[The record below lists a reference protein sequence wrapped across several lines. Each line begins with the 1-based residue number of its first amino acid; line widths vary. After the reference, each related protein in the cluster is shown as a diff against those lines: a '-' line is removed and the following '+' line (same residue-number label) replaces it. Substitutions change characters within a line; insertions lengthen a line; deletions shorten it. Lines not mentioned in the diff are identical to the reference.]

1 MKWEWGMSY
10 RPGIQSYWI
19 NLFKHH
25 HGVDIAINKKGQC
38 HTMSYQYHSSWG
50 KRWDNKVNILNLSRT
65 IMMIM
70 DTNMLSKV
78 QLVYIEGYHEDFST
92 SSVCR
97 WEGVARQQSQA
108 WGGWKWKREQKT
120 VGVWGESKRGD
131 KWKGGGGVKRLKD
144 NNRNPGLEEE
154 NEGWRENENWIS

>member
-1 MKWEWGMSY
+1 
-10 RPGIQSYWI
+10 
-19 NLFKHH
+19 
-25 HGVDIAINKKGQC
+25 
-38 HTMSYQYHSSWG
+38 
-50 KRWDNKVNILNLSRT
+50 
-65 IMMIM
+65 MMIM

-120 VGVWGESKRGD
+120 VGVWGESKRGE

-154 NEGWRENENWIS
+154 NEGWRENENWFTVESPKIPPSCLWFKSRYLQKPVKVLSLTKIMKASLFNYWEVMSISSITPCYYCWCWGYFPK